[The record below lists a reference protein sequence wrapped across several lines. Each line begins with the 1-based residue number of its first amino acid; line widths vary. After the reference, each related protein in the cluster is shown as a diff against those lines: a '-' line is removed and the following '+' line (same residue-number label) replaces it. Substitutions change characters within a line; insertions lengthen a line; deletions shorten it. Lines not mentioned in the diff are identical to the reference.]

1 MEFQFK
7 DKYYLLS
14 ILCFSLACGLAF
26 FYYGFDYPPG
36 LERFIGI
43 IAVYLGEVFAF
54 VSACKA
60 IGNGF
65 SRALTLI
72 KRLLKLMR

>member
-1 MEFQFK
+1 MEFKLK

-14 ILCFSLACGLAF
+14 ILCFSLACGLLP

-36 LERFIGI
+36 LERFVGI
-43 IAVYLGEVFAF
+43 SALYLGEVFAF
-54 VSACKA
+54 AAACKA

-72 KRLLKLMR
+72 KRSLKLIR

>member
-1 MEFQFK
+1 MEFKLK

-14 ILCFSLACGLAF
+14 ILCFSLACGLAL
-26 FYYGFDYPPG
+26 FYYGFDHPPG
-36 LERFIGI
+36 LESYVGI
-43 IAVYLGEVFAF
+43 TALYLGEVFAF

-60 IGNGF
+60 IGNGL

-72 KRLLKLMR
+72 KRLIKHA